1 MKVQEREKFR
11 MKIQAK
17 ESHGGA
23 MGHGGQTTQ
32 EAEILRNHKKTF
44 IICEE
49 YWWVCF
55 IRSLAGCINRNK
67 PNQILASLGHSIL
80 PENYFKDKT

>member
-11 MKIQAK
+11 MKIKAK

-32 EAEILRNHKKTF
+32 EAEILRNHKKDF
-44 IICEE
+44 HH
-49 YWWVCF
+49 
-55 IRSLAGCINRNK
+55 L
-67 PNQILASLGHSIL
+67 
-80 PENYFKDKT
+80 